1 MQNKS
6 MMSESIITHG
16 DLAGRDLPEQHPIS
30 AITGLRD
37 SLLHVALGRF
47 FCGGLPGLYEEGQ
60 PVRTGVRQH
69 FLHNMPATLRS

>member
-37 SLLHVALGRF
+37 SLYTSRSDVSSVEGYLDFMKKASQSAQEYANIFCTICQLH
-47 FCGGLPGLYEEGQ
+47 
-60 PVRTGVRQH
+60 
-69 FLHNMPATLRS
+69 